1 MNPHELIFFSIFIVI
16 ITGIILLDLG
26 VFDRR
31 DHVVPFREAMFYTLA
46 WIVLSFG
53 FYGLLLLHGEWIHL
67 GNSGT
72 LQQLEHLID
81 KFDHPINIS
90 GLSYAEALKVYK
102 NNLGL
107 EFLTGY
113 LIEKALSV
121 DNIFVIV
128 MIFYAFGVD
137 SRYYRRVLF
146 WGILAAI
153 VLRFL
158 FIFTAS
164 ALIQQFNWVL
174 YFFGGLLIYTSV
186 HMMFSRKS
194 SEQINVATH
203 PVVKFASKH
212 FRVHQGFLRNHFFL
226 RKEGKLYIT
235 PLFIVLMVIEFSDLV
250 FAVDSIPAI
259 FAITK
264 DPYIVFFS
272 NIFAILGLRAM
283 FFMVVNVIG
292 KFRFLKAGLALLLF
306 FIGCKML
313 AHSWLKAL
321 GFTTV
326 HSLIIIV
333 SILFISILASVIVP
347 EKLNKARDD

>member
-31 DHVVPFREAMFYTLA
+31 DHIVPFREAMFYTLI
-46 WIVLSFG
+46 WIFLSFA

-67 GNSGT
+67 GNEGT
-72 LQQLEHLID
+72 LEQLEHLID

-90 GLSYAEALKVYK
+90 GLTYPEALKVYK

-128 MIFYAFGVD
+128 MVFYAFGVD

-153 VLRFL
+153 VLRFI

-174 YFFGGLLIYTSV
+174 YLFGGLLIYTAI
-186 HMMFSRKS
+186 HMLVSRTAN
-194 SEQINVATH
+194 EQINIATH
-203 PVVKFASKH
+203 PVVRFASRY
-212 FRVHQGFLRNHFFL
+212 FRVHQGFVRNHFFV
-226 RKEGKLYIT
+226 RKEGKLYIS
-235 PLFIVLMVIEFSDLV
+235 PLFIVLMVIEFSDV
-250 FAVDSIPAI
+250 IFAVDSIPAI

-292 KFRFLKAGLALLLF
+292 MFRFLKPGLALLLL
-306 FIGCKML
+306 FIGVKML
-313 AHSWLKAL
+313 LHTWLKTL
-321 GFTTV
+321 GFTTM

-333 SILFISILASVIVP
+333 SILFVSILASMIFP
-347 EKLNKARDD
+347 EKLKK

>member
-31 DHVVPFREAMFYTLA
+31 DHIVPFQEAMFYTFI
-46 WIVLSFG
+46 WILLSFG

-67 GNSGT
+67 GNEGS
-72 LQQLEHLID
+72 LEQLRHLID

-90 GLSYAEALKVYK
+90 GLSYPEALKVYK
-102 NNLGL
+102 HNLGL

-128 MIFYAFGVD
+128 MVFYAFGVD
-137 SRYYRRVLF
+137 ARYYRRVLF

-153 VLRFL
+153 VLRFI

-164 ALIQQFNWVL
+164 ALIQQFNWLL
-174 YFFGGLLIYTSV
+174 YLFGVLLIYTSV
-186 HMMFSRKS
+186 HMFLTRNTN
-194 SEQINVATH
+194 EQINVSTH

-212 FRVHQGFLRNHFFL
+212 FRVYQGFVRNHFFV
-226 RKEGKLYIT
+226 RKDGKLYIT
-235 PLFIVLMVIEFSDLV
+235 PLFIVLMVVEFSDV
-250 FAVDSIPAI
+250 IFAVDSIPAI

-264 DPYIVFFS
+264 DPYVVFFS

-292 KFRFLKAGLALLLF
+292 MFRFLKPGLSLLLF
-306 FIGCKML
+306 FIGAKML
-313 AHSWLKAL
+313 AHSWLKSV
-321 GFTTV
+321 GFTTM
-326 HSLIIIV
+326 HSLIVIV
-333 SILFISILASVIVP
+333 SILVISILASMLFP
-347 EKLNKARDD
+347 EKRKEV